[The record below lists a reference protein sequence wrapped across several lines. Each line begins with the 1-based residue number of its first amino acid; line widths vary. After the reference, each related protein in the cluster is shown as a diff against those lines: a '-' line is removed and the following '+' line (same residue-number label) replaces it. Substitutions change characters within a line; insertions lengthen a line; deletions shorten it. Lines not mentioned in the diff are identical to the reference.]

1 MNRLARM
8 RAWSCLLI
16 LSVGFVSG
24 GATCARR
31 GPAQIFPPP
40 PPILSATPPLQEVVA
55 AVNRTSVI
63 RELSSNST
71 TVDVVSEPTIPK
83 LSAII
88 ALRKEKEFRLRASV
102 PVIGTSMDMGSN
114 NALFWFEV
122 PESMSSRTLYY
133 ASHEQYQNQL
143 HRAVLPVDPTWVM
156 DSLGLVQIDPST
168 VTQGPIRTQDGKL
181 AIVSSLNNRNNSA
194 LTSTG
199 GGFQRV
205 CYIDA
210 QAGHVTDQMMYSPTG
225 QLIARSSASNHQFY
239 PDQQCS
245 LPHTIEIE
253 LLPPGAKPMQLR
265 IDVGSYAIN
274 QILSG
279 DPNLFTMPQGA
290 NNVVDLT
297 QIGPPAGMVAP
308 TGYQSNSGSPLP
320 LRGASR

>member
-31 GPAQIFPPP
+31 DTGPMFPPP
-40 PPILSATPPLQEVVA
+40 PTILNATPPLQEVVA

-71 TVDVVSEPTIPK
+71 SVDVISEPTLPK

-122 PESMSSRTLYY
+122 PESLSSRTLYY
-133 ASHEQYQNQL
+133 ARHDQYQNQL
-143 HRAVLPVDPTWVM
+143 NRTVLPVDPTWVM
-156 DSLGLVQIDPST
+156 DSLGLVQIDPSK
-168 VTQGPIRTQDGKL
+168 VVEGPVLREDGKL
-181 AIVSSLNNRNNSA
+181 EIRSLVNHA
-194 LTSTG
+194 G

-205 CYIDA
+205 CFIDA
-210 QAGHVTDQMMYSPTG
+210 QYGHVTDQWMYGPSG
-225 QLIARSSASNHQFY
+225 QLIAKSNASNHQFY
-239 PDQQCS
+239 VDQQCS

-253 LLPPGAKPMQLR
+253 LLPPGAKPMKLR

-290 NNVVDLT
+290 NNVIDLM
-297 QIGPPAGMVAP
+297 QMGPPASSIAP
-308 TGYQSNSGSPLP
+308 AGYQSNNGSPLP
-320 LRGASR
+320 LRGTSR